1 MNIISLNKS
10 NVVDDSYNN
19 RLIYKLNKQLEANK
33 YKVSLF
39 SVSIPYSIPNISTIY
54 NNNTFQ
60 IKYNNITYDYT
71 INEGFYDTNSLNN
84 YFKYIQKNNT
94 ALPYNVINNIDVFF
108 FGIVENA
115 TYYSTQ
121 LALTKT
127 LLNGIAGHNSAVYN
141 NKTFQVKFNSNL
153 ADFLGFKKDVFY
165 PLNEQSTD
173 YLVLSKD
180 ENLVP
185 NLTPVFSISVNCN
198 LITNEFSNNSSTIYT
213 YVPLNIT
220 FGSLFSF
227 IVNPP
232 LFFNSTQQTDRIIIT
247 LTDQDNRSIK
257 FLDNNLTINLL
268 IEPY

>member
-10 NVVDDSYNN
+10 NVVNDTYNN
-19 RLIYKLNKQLEANK
+19 RLIYKLNKQLEANR

-39 SVSIPYSIPNISTIY
+39 SVSIPYSIPNISSVY

-60 IKYNNITYDYT
+60 IKYNSITYDFT
-71 INEGFYDTNSLNN
+71 INEGFYDINTLNN
-84 YFKYIQKNNT
+84 YFKYIQKNT
-94 ALPYNVINNIDVFF
+94 LTLPYNIINNIDVFF
-108 FGIVENA
+108 FEIIENA

-121 LALTKT
+121 LSLTKT
-127 LLNGIAGHNSAVYN
+127 VLSGISGHNTAVYN

-153 ADFLGFKKDVFY
+153 SEFLGFKKDVFY
-165 PLNEQSTD
+165 PLNEQIVD
-173 YLVLSKD
+173 FMVLSKD

-185 NLTPVFSISVNCN
+185 NLTPVFSLNFNVN
-198 LITNEFSNNSSTIYT
+198 LITNEFSNNSNTIYT
-213 YVPLNIT
+213 YVPLDIT

-247 LTDQDNRSIK
+247 ITDQDNRSIK

-268 IEPY
+268 IQPY